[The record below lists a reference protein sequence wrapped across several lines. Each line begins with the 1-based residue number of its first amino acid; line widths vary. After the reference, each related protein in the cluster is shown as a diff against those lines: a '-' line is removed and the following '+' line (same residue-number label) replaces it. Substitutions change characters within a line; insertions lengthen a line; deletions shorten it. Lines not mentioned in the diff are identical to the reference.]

1 MTASRALPLAVLGG
15 LVASLLFVAA
25 LTGSFG
31 GLILFWMAPLPLFVV
46 GLRLGMRPL
55 VFAGVVGTVAVGAG
69 DPAWGLAFA
78 ATAALPVL
86 LLTGIALVVPAE
98 RSAGAL
104 VLGLTG
110 LGVLAFGVTCLLA
123 VDQDGGLQGVITTA
137 VKDAATQNAQ
147 QFPQLPAF
155 PADMLDGIGRWLL
168 GFFVALWLVIFAGNG
183 ILAHGAVGWFGGG
196 LAPAPAMASI
206 ALPRVVSIGFA
217 AALVAAIAGS
227 GEIAFVGI
235 NLAEIL
241 AMPLMFGGLGVVH
254 AALARNPARAVWLTV
269 FYAVFLGIGLTIAV
283 IVALGVIEQW
293 VGLRQRFAPAPRR
306 GEE

>member
-1 MTASRALPLAVLGG
+1 MPASWALPLAVLGG
-15 LVASLLFVAA
+15 LVASLFFVAA

-55 VFAGVVGTVAVGAG
+55 VFAGLIGTVAVGAG
-69 DPAWGLAFA
+69 EPAWGMAFA
-78 ATAALPVL
+78 VTAALPVL

-110 LGVLAFGVTCLLA
+110 LGVLAFVLTCLLA
-123 VDQDGGLQGVITTA
+123 ADQDGGLQGVITTA
-137 VKDAATQNAQ
+137 VKDAAATNAQ

-155 PADMLDGIGRWLL
+155 PAEMLDGIGRWLL
-168 GFFVALWLVIFAGNG
+168 GCFVALWLAIFAGNG
-183 ILAHGAVGWFGGG
+183 ILAHGAVGWLGGG
-196 LAPAPAMASI
+196 LVPAPAMASI
-206 ALPRVVSIGFA
+206 ALPRVVSVGFA
-217 AALVAAIAGS
+217 AAVVAAIAGS
-227 GEIAFVGI
+227 DGIAFIGI

-241 AMPLMFGGLGVVH
+241 SVPLLFVGLGVVH
-254 AALARNPARAVWLTV
+254 AALARNPARAVWLAV
-269 FYAVFLGIGLTIAV
+269 FYAVFLGIGLTIAA
-283 IVALGVIEQW
+283 IVAMGVIEQW
-293 VGLRQRFAPAPRR
+293 VGLRRRFIPAPRQ